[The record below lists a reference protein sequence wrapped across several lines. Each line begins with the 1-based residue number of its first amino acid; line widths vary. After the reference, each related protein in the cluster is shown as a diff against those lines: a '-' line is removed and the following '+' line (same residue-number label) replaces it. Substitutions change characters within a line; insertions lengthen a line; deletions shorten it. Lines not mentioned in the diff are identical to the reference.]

1 MKSTPHNSAFTLVE
15 MLVVISIIGIL
26 AAIAMPVVA
35 NFRKADSMLAATRQ
49 MQDDVERAR
58 MLAISQRTT
67 VYMVFCPVS
76 FWQDPAYNVAGFPQ
90 TEIDKA
96 AKLYDKQL
104 GAYTFVTLR
113 SVGNQPGQ
121 VNPRYLSE
129 WRTLPQG
136 AIIPLFKFKPRTNLP
151 KDETTIY
158 DPPLPATP
166 TLRSF
171 RVKGFDVTT
180 DIPFPSPDAAP
191 YFATIAGKK
200 SYVALPYIAFNYL
213 GQLLPPAGQLVAEHE
228 YIPLAKGNVNPALDV
243 NKIPQKLPPAVTE
256 QPPGSST
263 NAFTLVHIEPL
274 TGRARMEKQEFK

>member
-1 MKSTPHNSAFTLVE
+1 MKPAPHHSAFTLVE

-67 VYMVFCPVS
+67 VYMVFCPS
-76 FWQDPAYNVAGFPQ
+76 NFWSDPAYAALNSTP
-90 TEIDKA
+90 EIAKA
-96 AKLYDKQL
+96 NKLWDKQL
-104 GAYTFVTLR
+104 QAYTFVTLR

-136 AIIPLFKFKPRTNLP
+136 AMIALFKFKPRGQPATLV
-151 KDETTIY
+151 T
-158 DPPLPATP
+158 DPPWPATP
-166 TLRSF
+166 TRTF
-171 RVKGFDVTT
+171 PVKGFDVTT

-191 YFATIAGKK
+191 HFATIAGKK

-213 GQLLPPAGQLVAEHE
+213 GQLLPPASQVVAEHE

-243 NKIPQKLPPAVTE
+243 NKIPQKLPPTVTE

-274 TGRARMEKQEFK
+274 TGRARLEKQEFK

>member
-1 MKSTPHNSAFTLVE
+1 

-26 AAIAMPVVA
+26 AAITMPVVA

-67 VYMVFCPVS
+67 VYMVFCPS
-76 FWQDPAYNVAGFPQ
+76 NFWQDLAYNGLPP
-90 TEIDKA
+90 TEKAKA

-104 GAYTFVTLR
+104 VAYTFVTLR

-121 VNPRYLSE
+121 VSPRYLSE

-136 AIIPLFKFKPRTNLP
+136 AIIPTFKFVRRSSSIF
-151 KDETTIY
+151 TTIY
-158 DPPLPATP
+158 DPPLPASP

-171 RVKGFDVTT
+171 RILGFSTT
-180 DIPFPSPDAAP
+180 NGLPFPSPEAYNAAVP
-191 YFATIAGKK
+191 NQRFVT
-200 SYVALPYIAFNYL
+200 VPYIAFNHL
-213 GQLLPPAGQLVAEHE
+213 GQLASGEDE
-228 YIPLAKGNVNPALDV
+228 YIPLAKGNVNQARDV
-243 NKIPQKLPPAVTE
+243 NKIPLNPPQPPVVSE

-263 NAFTLVHIEPL
+263 NAFTLVHIEWL
-274 TGRARMEKQEFK
+274 TGRARLEKQEFK